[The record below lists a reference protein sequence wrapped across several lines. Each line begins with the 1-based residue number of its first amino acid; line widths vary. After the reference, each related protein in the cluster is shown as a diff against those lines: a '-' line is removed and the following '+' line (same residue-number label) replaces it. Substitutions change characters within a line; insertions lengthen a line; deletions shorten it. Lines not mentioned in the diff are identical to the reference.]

1 MPNWAIGF
9 TMGLLTVL
17 AWQRLYSEPV
27 IIDGEAARAEELIN
41 VYQRGKADAL
51 RVSGANPS
59 LELEQACLTLWAN
72 RQEVK

>member
-51 RVSGANPS
+51 RVNGGDISM
-59 LELEQACLTLWAN
+59 ELEQACLTLWAN
-72 RQEVK
+72 RQQVK